1 MNNLIVF
8 EDKSLDPAK
17 IGGIQGH
24 GGYGSK
30 EYDLHLIRTLLAG
43 KTVRVYWSTEGH
55 KLSSD
60 FGWITSLC
68 IKGKLEDMKS
78 FFRVLIDDDNYCYFD
93 FEDILTVA
101 IRKEKTHTISLRSN
115 KNFE

>member
-1 MNNLIVF
+1 MNKLIVF

-43 KTVRVYWSTEGH
+43 KIVRVYWSTEGH
-55 KLSSD
+55 QLSSN
-60 FGWITSLC
+60 FGWVTSLC

-93 FEDILTVA
+93 FDDILTVA
-101 IRKEKTHTISLRSN
+101 IRKEKTHSISLRSN
-115 KNFE
+115 KNF